1 MSSLAQEESRSISE
15 NVTWGQR
22 KRFADGQINLPYK
35 CFLGYEKGEN
45 GFPKI
50 VESEAKIVRRIYDM
64 FYFKGKTPSNI
75 AASLT
80 EEKIPTPAGKE
91 VWQSSTIESILTNEK
106 YKGDA
111 LLQKTFTVDF
121 LTKKKKVNEG
131 EIQQYYIEGSHPAI
145 IQPEFFDL
153 VQVEFQKR
161 KGKKRGTSGTFASM
175 LICGDCGNFY
185 GSKVW
190 HSTSK
195 YRRTIWQCNRKFKN
209 SEKCST
215 PHLSEETIKTAFVE
229 MFNYT
234 IENKTEII
242 ETMIE
247 IIAVI
252 SDTSKL
258 DAKISELR
266 KKVNFAAEQV
276 RSLVNDNARR
286 VADQQQYEVEYKK
299 RSDNYQSIARERET
313 LETERM
319 LLQNKR
325 KEALSALDILKTT
338 DSPITEFD
346 ENLFFGLVESIT
358 VKSAE
363 ELIFN
368 FRDGSNRVWNL

>member
-1 MSSLAQEESRSISE
+1 MSSIAQEESRSISE

-22 KRFADGQINLPYK
+22 KRFADGHINLPYK
-35 CFLGYEKGEN
+35 QFLGYEKGEN
-45 GFPKI
+45 GMPKI

-75 AASLT
+75 AACLT
-80 EEKIPTPAGKE
+80 EARVPTPSGKT
-91 VWQSSTIESILTNEK
+91 VWATSTVESILTNEK

-121 LTKKKKVNEG
+121 LTKKKKINEG

-153 VQVEFQKR
+153 VQVEIKKR
-161 KGKKRGTSGTFASM
+161 KGIKRSTAGIFASM

-209 SEKCST
+209 EEKCST

-242 ETMIE
+242 ETMME
-247 IIAVI
+247 IIEVI

-258 DAKISELR
+258 DSKILAVEER
-266 KKVNFAAEQV
+266 MAFAAEQV
-276 RSLVNDNARR
+276 RRLVNDNARR
-286 VADQQQYEVEYKK
+286 VTDQQQYEVEYKK

-319 LLQNKR
+319 LQQNKR
-325 KEALSALDILKTT
+325 KEALSALNILKTT
-338 DSPITEFD
+338 DAPITEFD
-346 ENLFFGLVESIT
+346 ENLFFGLVESIM

-368 FRDGSNRVWNL
+368 FRDGSSRIWNL

>member
-22 KRFADGQINLPYK
+22 KRFADGHINLPYK
-35 CFLGYEKGEN
+35 QFLGYEKGEN
-45 GFPKI
+45 GMPKI

-75 AASLT
+75 AACLT
-80 EEKIPTPAGKE
+80 EAKVPTPSGKTI
-91 VWQSSTIESILTNEK
+91 WATSTVESILTNEK

-121 LTKKKKVNEG
+121 LTKKKKINEG

-161 KGKKRGTSGTFASM
+161 KGKKRSTSGTFASM

-234 IENKTEII
+234 IENKDEILD
-242 ETMIE
+242 TMIE
-247 IIAVI
+247 IIDSI

-258 DAKISELR
+258 DSKISAVEER
-266 KKVNFAAEQV
+266 MAFAAEQV
-276 RSLVNDNARR
+276 RRLVNDNARR
-286 VADQQQYEVEYKK
+286 VANQQEYEVEYKK

-338 DSPITEFD
+338 DAPITEFD

-358 VKSAE
+358 VKSE
-363 ELIFN
+363 GLLLFN
-368 FRDGSNRVWNL
+368 FRDGSSREWKL